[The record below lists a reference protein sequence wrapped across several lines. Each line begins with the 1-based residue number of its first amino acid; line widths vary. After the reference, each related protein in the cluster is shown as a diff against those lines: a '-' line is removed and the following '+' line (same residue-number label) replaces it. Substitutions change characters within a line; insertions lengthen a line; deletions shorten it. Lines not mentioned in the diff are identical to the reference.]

1 MRTLAD
7 FPGMDRVVPEIGD
20 ASIRELLYR
29 QYRQYRLIYVVD
41 EQTVEILTLYHASRA
56 FGGPG

>member
-29 QYRQYRLIYVVD
+29 QYRLIYVVD

>member
-29 QYRQYRLIYVVD
+29 LIYVVD